1 MNGVT
6 QAGVSITAELAGP
19 ILTWHKIQ
27 TIFKCFTDQQP
38 KLKFKNMTIS
48 YYREPLTQ
56 NFMGSFSFAPL
67 VRKMIFAFAKKTFLV
82 IIKDAKATPHTIQMR
97 DQDQGRGKWFTYQV
111 LYNILNSWILT
122 LKCFFWHLLFNFHGY
137 T

>member
-1 MNGVT
+1 
-6 QAGVSITAELAGP
+6 
-19 ILTWHKIQ
+19 
-27 TIFKCFTDQQP
+27 
-38 KLKFKNMTIS
+38 MTIS

-97 DQDQGRGKWFTYQV
+97 DQDQRRGK
-111 LYNILNSWILT
+111 
-122 LKCFFWHLLFNFHGY
+122 
-137 T
+137 